1 MGSYEF
7 IEHTADMKIRAKGK
21 DFVDAMN
28 AAIQSIIDIIN
39 KENEEGSEEKIK
51 IKVKEKF
58 IEDIVVNT
66 LEKIVI
72 LSEIN
77 GIVPTKGEVISFAS
91 YKNGYELEAVI
102 FGKKK
107 EEVDTIIKAI
117 TYHQL
122 KIEQRDNETIIEFII
137 DI

>member
-1 MGSYEF
+1 M
-7 IEHTADMKIRAKGK
+7 
-21 DFVDAMN
+21 
-28 AAIQSIIDIIN
+28 
-39 KENEEGSEEKIK
+39 EEKIK
-51 IKVKEKF
+51 IKIKEKF

-66 LEKIVI
+66 LERIVI

-107 EEVDTIIKAI
+107 EEVDTVIKAI

-122 KIEQRDNETIIEFII
+122 KIEQKDDETIIEFII